1 MFMEACGLL
10 PQIYLL
16 RKLGEIETMTGNYVV
31 CLGISRF
38 LRMIF
43 WLMLYIQGD
52 SFLYLVVADLLHC
65 VLLADF
71 AYYYLMSRGPSILL
85 H

>member
-1 MFMEACGLL
+1 MFMEAVGLL

-16 RKLGEIETMTGNYVV
+16 RSLGEIETMTGHYVF

-43 WLMLYIQGD
+43 WGLLWYQGD
-52 SFLYLVVADLLHC
+52 SFLYLVIADLLHC
-65 VLLADF
+65 ALLTDF
-71 AYYYLMSRGPSILL
+71 AYYYMKSRGPSILL